1 MKTKLDYFIRTYFYF
16 NKQERKGLVGMVLL
30 VIFMQIANYL
40 YASFLPLKM
49 SSVETVIWSDSLQI
63 EVPSKNYAEQ
73 NNYRTYNKR
82 NFHPAMPSVYSDSNF
97 HKKTK
102 PFRVV
107 EINSADSVDLVNLP
121 KIGPVLAG
129 RIVNYRERLGGFK
142 SLKQLTEIW
151 GFKEDML
158 YDLEGKITLNT
169 SLAKPVLLN
178 SIALEDLKKHPY
190 FKYTLSQAL
199 VNYRM
204 QHGPFQNL
212 EDLKK
217 IKMVNDS
224 IYHLILPYCVIGK

>member
-1 MKTKLDYFIRTYFYF
+1 MKTRFNFFIRTYFYF

-30 VIFMQIANYL
+30 VVFMQIASYL
-40 YASFLPLKM
+40 YGSFLP
-49 SSVETVIWSDSLQI
+49 I
-63 EVPSKNYAEQ
+63 EVPSVDTLVWSDSIQMESSTKGYILGNYQRVNYKKNDHAVLP
-73 NNYRTYNKR
+73 
-82 NFHPAMPSVYSDSNF
+82 FVFSDSNF

-107 EINSADSVDLVNLP
+107 EINSADSADLVSLP

-158 YDLEGKITLNT
+158 YDLEGKISLNP

-178 SIALEDLKKHPY
+178 SIALEDLRKHPY

-204 QHGPFQNL
+204 QHGPFQKL
-212 EDLKK
+212 EDVKN

-224 IYHLILPYCVIGK
+224 IYHLILPYCVIDK